1 MDLAVKKVHSF
12 RISVELLER
21 LKKLAKRENRTLNNY
36 VETALCDLVEE
47 EDFESNFSNEFNPE
61 LQKKLAEAEQRR
73 KEGNV
78 ISLNTPEDVDA
89 YFDSL

>member
-47 EDFESNFSNEFNPE
+47 EEFESDFSNEFTPE
-61 LQKKLAEAEQRR
+61 LKKKLAEAEQRR
-73 KEGNV
+73 KEGKS
-78 ISLNTPEDVDA
+78 IALKSSEDIDTYFASL
-89 YFDSL
+89 

>member
-36 VETALCDLVEE
+36 VETALYDLVKE
-47 EDFESNFSNEFNPE
+47 EDFESDFSNEFTPE
-61 LQKKLAEAEQRR
+61 LQRKLAEAEKRR
-73 KEGNV
+73 KEGLV
-78 ISLNTPEDVDA
+78 ISLNTPEEVDA

>member
-47 EDFESNFSNEFNPE
+47 EEFESDFSNEFTPE
-61 LQKKLAEAEQRR
+61 LKKKLAEAEQRR
-73 KEGNV
+73 KEGKA
-78 ISLNTPEDVDA
+78 IALKSSEDIDA
-89 YFDSL
+89 YFASL